1 MGLYE
6 IFIQKQAPD
15 LLRVL
20 RYRNTLSC
28 QIMNLVGS
36 TFDDGE
42 AYGQTLLSQ
51 LAKQETWEAVIK
63 ATGHDPASVPCPLR
77 YSDEDP
83 KKQEDAMSKWEKDVE
98 RKARVIGEVG
108 AYTGWDGAVPPE
120 DFDEVSELLD
130 LDPAQFSLDLTK
142 YFEYHYASHSSSVLR
157 HYSS

>member
-157 HYSS
+157 H